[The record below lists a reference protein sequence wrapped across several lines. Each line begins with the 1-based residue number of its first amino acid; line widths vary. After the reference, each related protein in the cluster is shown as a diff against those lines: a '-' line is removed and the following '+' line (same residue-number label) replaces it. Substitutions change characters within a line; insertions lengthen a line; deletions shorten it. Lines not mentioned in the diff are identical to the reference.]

1 MLGSSATG
9 RIIQYSHQRKVS
21 VRNAEADLLSFK
33 SSPFDWQKL
42 TFWGVV
48 SIVLII
54 NWLQD
59 WGKCPLHLFGLF
71 RVPRVDLS
79 VLGKDPLIGYMVLMI
94 DEG

>member
-21 VRNAEADLLSFK
+21 VRNAEADLSSFK

-42 TFWGVV
+42 IFLGVV
-48 SIVLII
+48 SMVLII

-59 WGKCPLHLFGLF
+59 CGKCPLHLFGLF
-71 RVPRVDLS
+71 RVPRVELS
-79 VLGKDPLIGYMVLMI
+79 VLVKDPLIGYMVLMI

>member
-42 TFWGVV
+42 TFCRVV
-48 SIVLII
+48 SMALII
-54 NWLQD
+54 NRLQD
-59 WGKCPLHLFGLF
+59 GRKCPLHLFGLF
-71 RVPRVDLS
+71 RVPHVDLS
-79 VLGKDPLIGYMVLMI
+79 VLVKDPLVGYMVLMI

>member
-42 TFWGVV
+42 TFCRVI
-48 SIVLII
+48 SMALII
-54 NWLQD
+54 NRLQD
-59 WGKCPLHLFGLF
+59 RRKCQMHMFDLF
-71 RVPRVDLS
+71 RVPRVELS
-79 VLGKDPLIGYMVLMI
+79 VLVNDPLIGYMVLMI